1 MTNTKTKFFSIGV
14 LLVLVVSMLCMTLVG
29 CSSQDTTTK
38 TEMPIT
44 TNDNVTNDFS
54 GEIVSTKFVKLAML
68 SAAAASETGSVSKT
82 LSATVLPATA
92 TNKAVDWTVEWADNS
107 NTATVTD
114 YITVTP
120 DSDGSTN
127 ATVTCHQ
134 AFTGNI
140 VITVTTRQNGYSATC
155 VVSFLGAPTDMSL
168 SGEINPYGGNTYDM
182 GIGMSYV
189 FDINLSN
196 PFGSV
201 GSQFNNFSCT
211 TAGVGS
217 VTLGY
222 MEHYNSSGNDV
233 WYDTSD
239 HIATLD
245 SIKDNFITAS
255 YTNGKLTINTIKSIE
270 SYYASVTRL
279 DSGRTR
285 GYNDKFRSFVDDCY
299 FKVIVTENTSGLSK
313 EFNIRFDT
321 SVVTSVSTNIVEM
334 SF

>member
-1 MTNTKTKFFSIGV
+1 MTNTKNKVFSIGI
-14 LLVLVVSMLCMTLVG
+14 LLVLVVSMLCLSLVG
-29 CSSQDTTTK
+29 CSSQNVP
-38 TEMPIT
+38 TETETPTVIT
-44 TNDNVTNDFS
+44 DNETNNFS
-54 GEIVSTKFVKLAML
+54 SEIVSTKYVKLAML
-68 SAAAASETGSVSKT
+68 SATAASINGSVSKT

-92 TNKAVDWTVEWADNS
+92 TNKAVDWTVEWADSS
-107 NTATVTD
+107 NTANVTD
-114 YITVTP
+114 YISVTP

-127 ATVTCHQ
+127 ATVTCYQ

-140 VITVTTRQNGYSATC
+140 VITVTTRQNNYSATC
-155 VVSFLGAPTDMSL
+155 VVSFLGAPTDINL
-168 SGEINPYGGNTYDM
+168 SGAISPYSGNTYDM
-182 GIGMSYV
+182 GIGVTYE
-189 FDINLSN
+189 FDIDLSN
-196 PFGSV
+196 PFGTV
-201 GSQFNNFSCT
+201 GSQFNNFSCST
-211 TAGVGS
+211 SGVGY

-239 HIATLD
+239 HIVTLD
-245 SIKDNFITAS
+245 SLKDNFITAS
-255 YTNGKLTINTIKSIE
+255 YANGKLIINTIKSIE
-270 SYYASVTRL
+270 SYYSSVTRL

-321 SVVTSVSTNIVEM
+321 SVVTSVSTNTVEM